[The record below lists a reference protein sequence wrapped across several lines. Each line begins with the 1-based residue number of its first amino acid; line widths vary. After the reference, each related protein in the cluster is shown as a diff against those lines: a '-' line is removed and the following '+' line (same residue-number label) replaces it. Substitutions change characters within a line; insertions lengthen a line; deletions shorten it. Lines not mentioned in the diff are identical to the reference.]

1 VSRRPA
7 KAVSA
12 AIAVALALLGAYLV
26 RPVFHGFV
34 MSFYKN
40 PLVWLP
46 PLLVLVVSGVVV
58 LAGSRTDRAGRA
70 AGRPTDPRD
79 DPTPL
84 RPRRPSPY
92 SIEELRRT
100 GPPPVLIGV
109 AALTVLLF
117 LVGAFLN
124 TPLTARAVYT
134 NTSYEEIPGLPA
146 GGTVRLVPRDVAVQS
161 TSSGFNSP
169 TERLSDFH
177 IVRTPRGLEWT
188 SLRTPDGTVRTF
200 TKKSQGI
207 VSLDALQTERNSR
220 QTDARL
226 EVAPGLQVTD
236 NLRWRILKEHFLVD
250 PVEPTAILDDQGRPL
265 IVAPY
270 LEYRGI
276 LVRRPVL
283 GGVFVVNPDGRIED
297 LSPEQA
303 RARPEIA
310 RSGRLYPEPLA
321 RIVQD
326 AYAYKRGIV
335 NRFFFHEEQTQITDT
350 ESNEQP
356 YLIDFGARGA
366 KWVTVA
372 EPYGRAF
379 AANAIFLTDTVT
391 GATQIWRVPRNQ
403 SLSGNRRAIQTVR
416 SASIPGVVFAGDDA
430 RGPSAG
436 GRFQVVEPR
445 PVFTGG
451 RLVYLLSIVPE
462 SANAVSKSVIVDA
475 ASNKVV
481 RIFDSDLDPDADRQ
495 TVAFLATGKAP
506 ADSGVPAGSDAGAP
520 GATASSPSAGGASPA
535 PGGGSPSGARGSP
548 PAGTSAERRID
559 RLIERQR
566 QVLRDTEAL
575 RESLRESR

>member
-1 VSRRPA
+1 MSGRSPR
-7 KAVSA
+7 AVSS
-12 AIAVALALLGAYLV
+12 AVAVVLALVGAYLV

-46 PLLVLVVSGVVV
+46 PLLVLVVSAAVV
-58 LAGSRTDRAGRA
+58 LAGSRTGRARGAAGRA
-70 AGRPTDPRD
+70 TDPRD
-79 DPTPL
+79 DPIPL

-134 NTSYEEIPGLPA
+134 NTNYEEIPGLPA
-146 GGTVRLVPRDVAVQS
+146 GGAVRLVPRDVAVQS
-161 TSSGFNSP
+161 TASGFNSP

-188 SLRTPDGTVRTF
+188 SLRTPEGTVRTF
-200 TKKSQGI
+200 TKKSEGI

-250 PVEPTAILDDQGRPL
+250 PVEPTAILDDRGRPL

-270 LEYRGI
+270 LKYRGI
-276 LVRRPVL
+276 LIRRPVL

-297 LSPEQA
+297 LSPEEA

-310 RSGRLYPEPLA
+310 RSGRLYPESLA

-356 YLIDFGARGA
+356 YLVDFGARGA

-379 AANAIFLTDTVT
+379 AANAIFLTDAAT
-391 GATQIWRVPRNQ
+391 GATQIWRVPPNQ

-416 SASIPGVVFAGDDA
+416 SASIPGVVFAGDGA
-430 RGPSAG
+430 QGASGG
-436 GRFQVVEPR
+436 GRFNVVEPR

-481 RIFDSDLDPDADRQ
+481 RIFDSDLDPRADED
-495 TVAFLATGKAP
+495 TLAFLATGRASGGSAP
-506 ADSGVPAGSDAGAP
+506 AGDEGAAASAPAEGV
-520 GATASSPSAGGASPA
+520 SPA
-535 PGGGSPSGARGSP
+535 PAERSPPGGGGSAP
-548 PAGTSAERRID
+548 PGTNPERRID
-559 RLIERQR
+559 ELIERQR
-566 QVLRDTEAL
+566 EVLEDTEAL
-575 RESLRESR
+575 RDSLRESR